1 MPVRDLPRFR
11 FLCFGLGATGIYFGA
26 KLLNKGHDV
35 VFVDR
40 PENVEKSREA
50 GLELTLENGE
60 AIHIHKINVVPTIEE
75 ALTQGPYEVGI
86 FAVKGYDTDRVLK
99 YLGKYQ
105 VALPAFICLQNGIG
119 NEARLVHVFGPEK
132 VIPGVMTTSIRKK
145 GPGQAVV
152 LHERG
157 VGLSGRHTLISA
169 ILAVFNDAGITA
181 KYYRNAANMK
191 WSKLVLNLM
200 TNASCAILKMTPH
213 EIITDPDL
221 RQVEIRAIQEALHVM
236 KEQNF
241 RLVNLPAY
249 PLRWLSLLMRE
260 GVPAELRDPILAR
273 MVNTAWGDHM
283 PLLVQDLHCDRFES
297 EVDKIN
303 GEVVRHAIQS
313 GIEVPVNQALHA
325 ILTRIVS
332 GLEDPA
338 VYDHNKQG
346 YLAAI
351 LKDKF

>member
-1 MPVRDLPRFR
+1 
-11 FLCFGLGATGIYFGA
+11 
-26 KLLNKGHDV
+26 LLQQGHDV

-40 PENVEKSREA
+40 PENVEKVLKA
-50 GLELTLENGE
+50 GLEVVFPDGRE
-60 AIHIHKINVVPTIEE
+60 IHIHRISVVATIEE
-75 ALTQGPYEVGI
+75 ALTMGPYEAAI

-105 VALPAFICLQNGIG
+105 VALPAFISFQNGIG

-132 VIPGVMTTSIRKK
+132 VIPGVMTTSVRREA
-145 GPGQAVV
+145 PGKAVV

-169 ILAVFNDAGITA
+169 ILAVFNQAGIKA
-181 KYYRNAANMK
+181 KYYRNPANMK

-200 TNASCAILKMTPH
+200 TNASCAILKMTPL
-213 EIITDPDL
+213 EIITDPEL
-221 RQVEIRAIQEALHVM
+221 RRVEVLAVQEAFRVM
-236 KEQNF
+236 REQNF

-249 PLRWLSLLMRE
+249 PMRWLSLIMRE
-260 GVPAELRDPILAR
+260 GVPAGLRDPILIR
-273 MVNTAWGDHM
+273 MVANAWGDRM
-283 PLLVQDLHCDRFES
+283 PLLAHDLRYDRFDS
-297 EVDKIN
+297 EVERIN

-325 ILTRIVS
+325 MLTRIVKRI
-332 GLEDPA
+332 EDPA
-338 VYDHNKQG
+338 KYDHNKEA

-351 LKDKF
+351 YKNSKDR